1 MVVRVKRA
9 SRRVRAKMI
18 LKNLTIKMAMK
29 IVIVLLKLKEDIMID
44 QIERLKILPASM
56 AKSSN
61 YNTMKNSLRLNRYS
75 RNKSKQK
82 KEN

>member
-1 MVVRVKRA
+1 
-9 SRRVRAKMI
+9 
-18 LKNLTIKMAMK
+18 MAMM
-29 IVIVLLKLKEDIMID
+29 IVIVLLRLKEDIMID
-44 QIERLKILPASM
+44 QTESLKILPATM

-61 YNTMKNSLRLNRYS
+61 YKTMKNSLRLNRYS

>member
-1 MVVRVKRA
+1 MKRA

-44 QIERLKILPASM
+44 RIERLKILPATM

-61 YNTMKNSLRLNRYS
+61 YKTMKNSLRLNRYN